1 MIYYC
6 VVANLIYRMSM
17 YSSTLLCGIGLRSLK
32 ISRVFGSDLL
42 LDNEATNSKKVA
54 DFVDDAVDKRRILN
68 GRNEQERI
76 DNGVGVKVDRAANV
90 KKMSD
95 D

>member
-32 ISRVFGSDLL
+32 ISRVFISDLL

-90 KKMSD
+90 KMSD